1 MIEVIADE
9 LKSIADE
16 VLAPWLGDRA
26 ALHRQ
31 SKAGGEPVCQVDL
44 VMEARLRRFLRGF
57 FPYVSIVGEESA
69 GAAAAMGQG
78 LDKGTVW
85 LIDPLDGTGN
95 FLAGGE
101 DFAVMLCRLLNG
113 TAVTAWIYLP
123 AQGIVAMVEA
133 GAGVVVDG
141 VRMRSS
147 GSPPAPSRPP
157 AELAGEVHAG
167 FLPEGMKVRIARAQA
182 SQPRR
187 RPRFCA
193 GATYVSMARGGID
206 YALYYR
212 TRPWDHA
219 PGTLLIAETG
229 GRAGRFD
236 GTPYRPADGGS
247 GLLVTRA
254 AADWQPLQHFLLGH
268 WQRPTGTG
276 GG

>member
-16 VLAPWLGDRA
+16 VLAPWLSDRT
-26 ALHRQ
+26 ALRHGR
-31 SKAGGEPVCQVDL
+31 KAGGEPVSQVDL
-44 VMEARLRRFLRGF
+44 TMEARLRRFLRSF

-69 GAAAAMGQG
+69 GAAAALGHG
-78 LDKGTVW
+78 LGEGTVW

-123 AQGIVAMVEA
+123 ARGLVAMAEA
-133 GAGVVVDG
+133 GGGAMVDG
-141 VRMRSS
+141 VRI
-147 GSPPAPSRPP
+147 RPP
-157 AELAGEVHAG
+157 TAWIPPRMPAEMAGEVHAG
-167 FLPEGMKVRIARAQA
+167 FLPEGLKARIAAAR
-182 SQPRR
+182 SHQPGR

-193 GATYVSMARGGID
+193 GATYVSMAQRECD

-219 PGTLLIAETG
+219 PGALLVAETG
-229 GRAGRFD
+229 GRAARFD
-236 GTPYRPADGGS
+236 GAPYCPADGGS
-247 GLLVTRA
+247 GLLVTRGA
-254 AADWQPLQHFLLGH
+254 QDWEPLQRFLLGQ
-268 WQRPTGTG
+268 WQRPGDMRG
-276 GG
+276 G